1 METQNIAENLP
12 SNHFNFCPECG
23 GKNISVVDGIKWFCP
38 ECNFTLYN
46 NVAAAVGLILH
57 DDENNVLFEVRQ
69 KNPGKG
75 MLSLVGGFIDY
86 DETAEAAVVRE
97 CQEEIGYVLKAPVFL
112 CTEPNAYP
120 YKNILYKTCDVYFTE
135 NISQCDLNSGALSN
149 RFSMENFI
157 KSLKPQKGEVISLVY
172 HKITSVQDIEKLP
185 IAFESARLALKS
197 FISKNK
203 LFNSR
208 EKR

>member
-1 METQNIAENLP
+1 MENQKVSENLP

-23 GKNISVVDGIKWFCP
+23 GKNISVVDGIKWVCAD
-38 ECNFTLYN
+38 CGFTLYN
-46 NVAAAVGLILH
+46 NVAAAVGLILY

-97 CQEEIGYVLKAPVFL
+97 CKEEIGYDLSAPVFL
-112 CTEPNAYP
+112 CSEPNTYP
-120 YKNILYKTCDVYFTE
+120 YKNILYKTCDSYFTE
-135 NISQCDLNSGALSN
+135 NISQGNLVSASGN

-157 KSLKPQKGEVISLVY
+157 KSLKPQKGEVVSLVY
-172 HKITSVQDIEKLP
+172 HKITSVEDIEKLP
-185 IAFESARLALKS
+185 IAFESARLALKT
-197 FISKNK
+197 FISQK
-203 LFNSR
+203 
-208 EKR
+208 